1 VTAQQI
7 ADANGIAVADTLHV
21 GQVLLIP
28 LPADQAY
35 GPALKLLPDSEFVYG
50 PGAVSFDIRGF
61 VESQPGF
68 LAAYAED
75 VPGVYIDNVVP
86 SATLTG
92 AEIVQLTAQRYSVNP
107 KLLLAVIEY
116 QSGWLTQPRP
126 RDNTLTYPLRRVE
139 PGREG
144 LFRQLSWAANQLNF
158 GYYAWRANGLVSL
171 GFNDHSIKIIAP
183 GLNAGTVSVQ
193 HYFSKIVGPDE
204 WTRAVSPEGFA
215 LTYRALFGNPFTYA
229 FEPLLPPDLL
239 QPPLALPFE
248 SGKVWAFTGGPH
260 GGWDTG
266 SGWAALDFA
275 PPAETQGCTPSDEW
289 VTAAAPGLIVRSE
302 YGAVLQDLDGDG
314 DEGTGWVLF
323 YMHIEA
329 RDRAALGARLNAG
342 DRVGH
347 PSCEGGVSN
356 GTHVHFARKYNG
368 EWIPAD
374 GPIPFVLDG
383 WLSAGLGREY
393 DGTLTHG
400 ATTIEACDCRAETN
414 EISRP

>member
-1 VTAQQI
+1 
-7 ADANGIAVADTLHV
+7 
-21 GQVLLIP
+21 
-28 LPADQAY
+28 
-35 GPALKLLPDSEFVYG
+35 
-50 PGAVSFDIRGF
+50 
-61 VESQPGF
+61 
-68 LAAYAED
+68 
-75 VPGVYIDNVVP
+75 
-86 SATLTG
+86 
-92 AEIVQLTAQRYSVNP
+92 
-107 KLLLAVIEY
+107 
-116 QSGWLTQPRP
+116 
-126 RDNTLTYPLRRVE
+126 
-139 PGREG
+139 
-144 LFRQLSWAANQLNF
+144 
-158 GYYAWRANGLVSL
+158 
-171 GFNDHSIKIIAP
+171 
-183 GLNAGTVSVQ
+183 
-193 HYFSKIVGPDE
+193 
-204 WTRAVSPEGFA
+204 
-215 LTYRALFGNPFTYA
+215 
-229 FEPLLPPDLL
+229 
-239 QPPLALPFE
+239 
-248 SGKVWAFTGGPH
+248 
-260 GGWDTG
+260 
-266 SGWAALDFA
+266 
-275 PPAETQGCTPSDEW
+275 
-289 VTAAAPGLIVRSE
+289 VRSE